1 MTLVRLPVPPA
12 PPALRKLWDAPGS
25 GLAIRVVIG
34 ALALPIFFTL
44 LGGNPPFG
52 IYLSGAIVGC
62 MHALVAIGLIL
73 VYRSNRI
80 INFAQASLGA
90 TPAILALLLM
100 QRRSYPYLYA
110 VVIVVL
116 GSLLLGAA
124 IEFVFVRR
132 FNKAPRLILT
142 LATIGIAQ
150 FLGFFELALKLLIR
164 GDAATDGS
172 RSRFRT
178 PFSGMRSTI
187 GDVLF
192 TGDHVVTVMAVLV
205 LATGLAAFFRFT
217 NVGMAVRA
225 SAENA
230 ERAALMG
237 IPVRRVRTIVW
248 VIAALL
254 SGVGVFQRSV
264 LIGALPAGLAGATTL
279 LYGLAPAVIAR
290 MQNIPVA
297 IAAGLGIGIV
307 DIGAFYVTRNAT
319 LSGALIL
326 PIVVFALL
334 SQRRKLSRSEDAGV
348 ETWRQVKEFRPIPE
362 ELLGVRQVQIAQWV
376 VRAAAVGVLAGLPF
390 LTGQGRTDLAS
401 VLIVYAIAGVSLVV
415 LTGWAGQ
422 ISLGQFAFVGVGA
435 AVAGGL
441 VANHHIDFVTAVVA
455 AGLVGA
461 VFAVAIGIPAV
472 RLPGLFLAVTTLAFA
487 ANTQY
492 FFLQPQYFG
501 WLLPKPGEF
510 VERPMLWGR
519 IDLSGDLAFYYT
531 CVVVFVLAVAAARSV
546 RAHRSGRIMMA
557 VRDNARASQSYG
569 INTTKTRLA
578 AFALSGFLAAVSGAL
593 FAHVQG
599 VVDPNQFSPAQ
610 SLQIFAM
617 AVIGGLSSVFGAF
630 AGALYVLGFQYFL
643 PDYSLLASGLGMLFL
658 LLFFP
663 GGLSELG
670 FSLRDAFL
678 RRVAISKGIHVPSL
692 LADSLEGGAVVD
704 GRAEEED
711 VIAAIADETEAAE
724 AAAAANAEREAESPP
739 PDEDAPVPVV
749 VNGSRDAS
757 ANGSANGT
765 ARTRTRRRT
774 PA

>member
-1 MTLVRLPVPPA
+1 
-12 PPALRKLWDAPGS
+12 
-25 GLAIRVVIG
+25 
-34 ALALPIFFTL
+34 
-44 LGGNPPFG
+44 
-52 IYLSGAIVGC
+52 
-62 MHALVAIGLIL
+62 
-73 VYRSNRI
+73 
-80 INFAQASLGA
+80 
-90 TPAILALLLM
+90 
-100 QRRSYPYLYA
+100 
-110 VVIVVL
+110 
-116 GSLLLGAA
+116 
-124 IEFVFVRR
+124 
-132 FNKAPRLILT
+132 
-142 LATIGIAQ
+142 
-150 FLGFFELALKLLIR
+150 
-164 GDAATDGS
+164 
-172 RSRFRT
+172 
-178 PFSGMRSTI
+178 
-187 GDVLF
+187 
-192 TGDHVVTVMAVLV
+192 
-205 LATGLAAFFRFT
+205 
-217 NVGMAVRA
+217 
-225 SAENA
+225 
-230 ERAALMG
+230 
-237 IPVRRVRTIVW
+237 
-248 VIAALL
+248 
-254 SGVGVFQRSV
+254 V

-297 IAAGLGIGIV
+297 IVSGLGIGIV

-334 SQRRKLSRSEDAGV
+334 SQRKKLSRSEDAGV

-362 ELLGVRQVQIAQWV
+362 ELLGVREVQIAQWLTRV
-376 VRAAAVGVLAGLPF
+376 AAVAVLAGLPF
-390 LTGQGRTDLAS
+390 LTGRGRIDLAS

-441 VANHHIDFVTAVVA
+441 VANHHVDFISALFL

-461 VFAVAIGIPAV
+461 AFAVAIGIPAV

-501 WLLPKPGEF
+501 WVLPKPGVF
-510 VERPMLWGR
+510 VERPLLWGR

-546 RAHRSGRIMMA
+546 RSHRSGRLMMA

-569 INTTKTRLA
+569 INTTRTRLA
-578 AFALSGFLAAVSGAL
+578 AFALSGFLAAVAGAL

-599 VVDPNQFSPAQ
+599 VVDPNQFSPSQ

-678 RRVAISKGIHVPSL
+678 RRIALSKGIHVPSL
-692 LADSLEGGAVVD
+692 LADSLEGVVD
-704 GRAEEED
+704 ARAEEVE
-711 VIAAIADETEAAE
+711 VIAAIAEDVSVELEPIDLEPALVGAAPATNG
-724 AAAAANAEREAESPP
+724 AARP
-739 PDEDAPVPVV
+739 
-749 VNGSRDAS
+749 
-757 ANGSANGT
+757 
-765 ARTRTRRRT
+765 RTRRRT
-774 PA
+774 RA

>member
-1 MTLVRLPVPPA
+1 MTATRLPTLPVPPA
-12 PPALRKLWDAPGS
+12 VRKVWDAPGS
-25 GLAIRVVIG
+25 GLALRVLIG
-34 ALALPIFFTL
+34 AMTLPIFFSL
-44 LGGNPPFG
+44 LGGNPPIG

-100 QRRSYPYLYA
+100 QRRNYPYLYA
-110 VVIVVL
+110 VAIVVL
-116 GSLLLGAA
+116 GSLFLGAA
-124 IEFVFVRR
+124 IEFIFVRR

-150 FLGFFELALKLLIR
+150 FLGFFELALKLFIR

-172 RSRFRT
+172 RGRFMT
-178 PFSGMRSTI
+178 PFTGTRWNI
-187 GDVLF
+187 GGVLF
-192 TGDHVVTVMAVLV
+192 TGDHVVTVVAVLL
-205 LATGLAAFFRFT
+205 LATALGAFFRYT

-297 IAAGLGIGIV
+297 IVAGLGIGIV

-362 ELLGVRQVQIAQWV
+362 ELLGVREVEIARWV
-376 VRAAAVGVLAGLPF
+376 MRVVAVAVIAGLPF

-441 VANHHIDFVTAVVA
+441 VANHNIDFITAVVC

-501 WLLPKPGEF
+501 WVLPKPGEF
-510 VERPMLWGR
+510 VERPLLWGR

-531 CVVVFVLAVAAARSV
+531 CVVVFVLAVASARSV
-546 RAHRSGRIMMA
+546 RNHRSGRTMMA

-569 INTTKTRLA
+569 INSTKTRLA
-578 AFALSGFLAAVSGAL
+578 AFALSGFLAAVAGAL

-599 VVDPNQFSPAQ
+599 VVDPNQFSPSQ

-678 RRVAISKGIHVPSL
+678 RRIAISKGIHVPSL
-692 LADSLEGGAVVD
+692 LADSLESGAVD
-704 GRAEEED
+704 GRAEEEE
-711 VIAAIADETEAAE
+711 VIAAIAEDAE
-724 AAAAANAEREAESPP
+724 AEAEATRAVEIDLEPLEP
-739 PDEDAPVPVV
+739 EPAG
-749 VNGSRDAS
+749 NGSTNGATNG
-757 ANGSANGT
+757 ATNGSTNG
-765 ARTRTRRRT
+765 AVKTRTRRRT
-774 PA
+774 RA

>member
-1 MTLVRLPVPPA
+1 MNVPRLQAPPVPPA
-12 PPALRKLWDAPGS
+12 VRKLWNGPGT
-25 GLAIRVVIG
+25 GLALRVVLG
-34 ALALPIFFTL
+34 ALALPVFFTL
-44 LGGNPPFG
+44 LGGNPPIG

-100 QRRSYPYLYA
+100 QRRNYPYLYGIA
-110 VVIVVL
+110 IVIL
-116 GSLLLGAA
+116 GSLALGAV

-150 FLGFFELALKLLIR
+150 FLGFFELALKLFIR

-172 RSRFRT
+172 RSRFTT
-178 PFSGMRSTI
+178 PFTGMRSAI
-187 GDVLF
+187 GGVLF
-192 TGDHVVTVMAVLV
+192 TGDHVVTVVAILV
-205 LATGLAAFFRFT
+205 LAAGLAAFFRYT

-248 VIAALL
+248 VVAALL

-307 DIGAFYVTRNAT
+307 DIGSFYVTRNAT

-334 SQRRKLSRSEDAGV
+334 AQRRKLSRSEDAGV

-362 ELLGVRQVQIAQWV
+362 ELLGVREVQIAQWF
-376 VRAAAVGVLAGLPF
+376 VRILAVAVLAGLPF

-441 VANHHIDFVTAVVA
+441 VANHNIDFVTAVVA

-461 VFAVAIGIPAV
+461 VFAVAIGVPAV

-501 WLLPKPGEF
+501 WVLPKPGEF
-510 VERPMLWGR
+510 VERPLLWGR

-531 CVVVFVLAVAAARSV
+531 CVVVFVLAVASARSV
-546 RAHRSGRIMMA
+546 RSHRSGRTMMA

-578 AFALSGFLAAVSGAL
+578 AFALSGFLAAVAGAL

-599 VVDPNQFSPAQ
+599 VVDPNQFSPSQ

-678 RRVAISKGIHVPSL
+678 RRIAISKGIHVPSL
-692 LADSLEGGAVVD
+692 LADSLEGVVD
-704 GRAEEED
+704 ARAEEQE
-711 VIAAIADETEAAE
+711 VIAGIAEDE
-724 AAAAANAEREAESPP
+724 P
-739 PDEDAPVPVV
+739 PDPTDEPGPGATVEVAGGQIHPEPASS
-749 VNGSRDAS
+749 NGS
-757 ANGSANGT
+757 ANGSANGST
-765 ARTRTRRRT
+765 NGAVRTRTRRRT
-774 PA
+774 EA